1 MASIILLIN
10 LKKTK
15 MKQTILMLTVV
26 AAMMSSCAD
35 NGKKA
40 ETKDAEKVE
49 VSKNE
54 STVVYNKVGS
64 ASFLDWRASHL
75 GGVQPRYGKVYLKT
89 VNVLVN
95 NDMISN
101 ASIEIDM
108 ATFTV
113 ESFED
118 EDSKN
123 KLTGHL
129 QSDDFFQISTYPV
142 SLFELTNIKASE
154 GDYNA
159 IVTGNLTI
167 LDVTKSITFNANIA
181 VSADEVSIK
190 SEDFVVNRTDWGL
203 VYNTEGTEG
212 VPVDYLISND
222 IGFTIDVVASK

>member
-1 MASIILLIN
+1 
-10 LKKTK
+10 
-15 MKQTILMLTVV
+15 MKQTILMLTVI

-49 VSKNE
+49 ISKNE
-54 STVVYNKVGS
+54 TTVIYSQVDQ

-75 GGVQPRYGKVYLKT
+75 GGVQPRYGKVYVKT
-89 VNVLVN
+89 AEILVN
-95 NDMISN
+95 NDQITN

-108 ATFTV
+108 TTFTV
-113 ESFED
+113 ENFED

-129 QSDDFFQISTYPV
+129 QSDDFFQISTYPI
-142 SLFELTNIKASE
+142 SKFELTNIEASE
-154 GDYNA
+154 GDFNA
-159 IVTGNLTI
+159 KVTGNLTI

-222 IGFTIDVVASK
+222 IGFTIDVIASI

>member
-1 MASIILLIN
+1 
-10 LKKTK
+10 
-15 MKQTILMLTVV
+15 MLTVV

-40 ETKDAEKVE
+40 ETKDAVKVE

-54 STVVYNKVGS
+54 STVVYNKINS

-75 GGVQPRYGKVYLKT
+75 GGVKPRYGKVYVK
-89 VNVLVN
+89 NAEILVN
-95 NDMISN
+95 NDQITN

-108 ATFTV
+108 TTFTV
-113 ESFED
+113 DNFED
-118 EDSKN
+118 EETKN

-129 QSDDFFQISTYPV
+129 QSDDFFQISSYPI
-142 SLFELTNIKASE
+142 SKFELTNVEESD
-154 GDYNA
+154 GDFNA
-159 IVTGNLTI
+159 VVTGNLTI

-222 IGFTIDVVASK
+222 IGFTIDVVASI